1 LDQGQR
7 SQVKKLKKYR
17 KQIMKI
23 KATYTSKSDCLK
35 LHYDKN
41 ARKAIR
47 KTASRF
53 ASIFDATEWDLDAL
67 AIDPQQNFELRH
79 GIHLLAQIGSSKS
92 TRFLT
97 TGHEAGLALNAAC
110 WSTLYL
116 LHKGKPVNHAR
127 PVLRLLARVAPL
139 AILSSP
145 LPPSTEVLSKEAL
158 SDGLGGA
165 YELIRAAGPN
175 GIAQVPT
182 LQAIQLGDE
191 LRRLPKRSKN
201 IKSLIEFLEI
211 SFMFYQSTLEALDR
225 AKLASGEKKGARK

>member
-1 LDQGQR
+1 
-7 SQVKKLKKYR
+7 
-17 KQIMKI
+17 MKI

-41 ARKAIR
+41 ARNVIR
-47 KTASRF
+47 KSASSF
-53 ASIFDATEWDLDAL
+53 ASIFNTPKWDLDAL

-92 TRFLT
+92 SRFLT

-116 LHKGKPVNHAR
+116 LHKGKPVNYVR
-127 PVLRLLARVAPL
+127 PVLRLLARVAPV
-139 AILSSP
+139 AIISSP
-145 LPPSTEVLSKEAL
+145 LPPSTEVLSKEA
-158 SDGLGGA
+158 SSNDVEEA

-175 GIAQVPT
+175 GVAQIPT
-182 LQAIQLGDE
+182 LQAIELGEE
-191 LRRLPKRSKN
+191 LRCLPKRSKN

-211 SFMFYQSTLEALDR
+211 SSTFYLSTLEALDR